1 MSQYTPE
8 EIKEA
13 YKKMPQTLKDAID
26 SEETDGV
33 IFALHTQLGLTIDQ
47 LGGLSEEVGAVF
59 LGLTRASD
67 FPREIKGRLG
77 LDETKTNE
85 IVKTVNEQIFAKIR
99 EHLQNAEPVAVT
111 GKESVRP
118 EVNLQT
124 TSESLTSVVSM
135 PLSAP
140 SYPRVPATIP
150 LSAPSASTLVEQKLA
165 APFAARAVEIKNGGN
180 GAVAQSAATSK
191 IDPYLEQVE

>member
-1 MSQYTPE
+1 MKRTPE
-8 EIKEA
+8 QIREA
-13 YKKMPQTLKDAID
+13 YKKLPPTLKEVFDA
-26 SEETDGV
+26 EETDEIIIAIQKQFG
-33 IFALHTQLGLTIDQ
+33 ITIDQ
-47 LGGLSEEVGAVF
+47 MGDLSEEVGAVF

-191 IDPYLEQVE
+191 MIRI

>member
-1 MSQYTPE
+1 MKRTPE
-8 EIKEA
+8 QIHEA
-13 YKKMPQTLKDAID
+13 YKNLHHHDTKRSLMPRSRRIIIAIQKQF
-26 SEETDGV
+26 G
-33 IFALHTQLGLTIDQ
+33 QTIDQ
-47 LGGLSEEVGAVF
+47 MGDLSKSWCCF

-111 GKESVRP
+111 GKENVRP

-124 TSESLTSVVSM
+124 TSTSLTSVVSM

-150 LSAPSASTLVEQKLA
+150 L
-165 APFAARAVEIKNGGN
+165 
-180 GAVAQSAATSK
+180 GAIRVY
-191 IDPYLEQVE
+191 PR